1 MTQYKNSQTL
11 SRKTLF
17 CVFLFG
23 LTLSIAMTVPLSTKD
38 ATYVHSQAYAQ
49 ASGGNNTT
57 SSVPASSNNSN
68 IAANQSNVTATMST
82 QQLDNI
88 MKQLA
93 SSDKPDDIATLA
105 YIWGFPLVNVIR
117 TADFTTSP
125 NVPPGPGRGPENT
138 FSHFRDFPN
147 SNFTDVVR
155 PNVDTLYSIAYLDLE
170 NGPLKLQIPP
180 IADRYYSLQ
189 FIDAYS
195 NNYLYIGSRLNDTT
209 GGTYLMSGPGWQGT
223 VPSEMKQIQTPT
235 NQSVIG
241 VRILVKDSQDVNTV
255 HSIQDQFR
263 ISPLTAPVSGESITN
278 STSSQIGAG
287 SNDSKDV
294 PVAPDPALIP
304 ITGIKIY
311 DEIGR
316 DMAKNLP
323 SKNDSAVITKFEII
337 GIGPGMTPSTQT
349 NETIRQALENGIA
362 EGEKI
367 INARL
372 RVLGADVNGWDIIG
386 MVVNGSN
393 ITNDV
398 GNFGTD
404 YLLRA
409 AVAKYGLFAN
419 SPVEAVYPGTFTDSQ
434 GQNLT
439 GANKYVIHFDK
450 GQTPPVNAFWSL
462 TMYNNASYLADNPI
476 NRYAIGDRT
485 PGLVY
490 NEDGSL
496 DIYIQNQSPG
506 PDKESNWLPA
516 PAGDFS
522 LNMRLY
528 NPQDS
533 VLMGEYQYPPLQR
546 VTG

>member
-1 MTQYKNSQTL
+1 L
-11 SRKTLF
+11 FRKTLF
-17 CVFLFG
+17 SVVLLG
-23 LTLSIAMTVPLSTKD
+23 LTLNLAITIPLPIKD
-38 ATYVHSQAYAQ
+38 TTYLPPPAFAQ
-49 ASGGNNTT
+49 VSDGNNTT
-57 SSVPASSNNSN
+57 AIVTTSGNNN
-68 IAANQSNVTATMST
+68 TIAANQSNVTTTMSI
-82 QQLDNI
+82 QQLDDI

-93 SSDKPDDIATLA
+93 SSDKPEDIATLA

-125 NVPPGPGRGPENT
+125 NVPAGPGRGPENT
-138 FSHFRDFPN
+138 FNHLRVFPD

-155 PNVDTLYSIAYLDLE
+155 TNVDTLYSIAYLDLE
-170 NGPLKLQIPP
+170 NGPLILQIPP

-195 NNYLYIGSRLNDTT
+195 NNYLYIGSRLNDTN
-209 GGTYLMSGPGWQGT
+209 GGTYLISGPDWQGV
-223 VPSEMKQIQTPT
+223 VPSGMKGINAPT
-235 NQSVIG
+235 NEGAITI
-241 VRILVKDSQDVNTV
+241 RILVNGPDDVNTV
-255 HSIQDQFR
+255 HSIQDKFLL
-263 ISPLTAPVSGESITN
+263 SPLSAIESGESITN
-278 STSSQIGAG
+278 STSGLSGAG

-304 ITGIKIY
+304 TTGIKIY
-311 DEIGR
+311 DEISR
-316 DMAKNLP
+316 DMAKNSP
-323 SKNDSAVITKFEII
+323 SQNDSAVLAQFETI
-337 GIGPGMTPSTQT
+337 GIGPGMIPSTQT
-349 NETIRQALENGIA
+349 NETIRQALEHGIT

-372 RVLGADVNGWDIIG
+372 RVLGADVNGWDILG

-398 GNFGTD
+398 GNFDTD

-419 SPVEAVYPGTFTDSQ
+419 SPVEAVYPGTYTDSQ

-462 TMYNNASYLADNPI
+462 TMYNNASYLVDNPI
-476 NRYAIGDRT
+476 NRYAIGDRS
-485 PGLVY
+485 PGLKY

-496 DIYIQNQSPG
+496 DIYIQHDNPG

-516 PAGDFS
+516 PEGEFN
-522 LNMRLY
+522 LNLRLY
-528 NPQDS
+528 APQDPI
-533 VLMGEYQYPPLQR
+533 LNGEYQYPPLQR

>member
-1 MTQYKNSQTL
+1 
-11 SRKTLF
+11 
-17 CVFLFG
+17 
-23 LTLSIAMTVPLSTKD
+23 
-38 ATYVHSQAYAQ
+38 
-49 ASGGNNTT
+49 
-57 SSVPASSNNSN
+57 
-68 IAANQSNVTATMST
+68 
-82 QQLDNI
+82 
-88 MKQLA
+88 
-93 SSDKPDDIATLA
+93 
-105 YIWGFPLVNVIR
+105 
-117 TADFTTSP
+117 
-125 NVPPGPGRGPENT
+125 
-138 FSHFRDFPN
+138 
-147 SNFTDVVR
+147 
-155 PNVDTLYSIAYLDLE
+155 
-170 NGPLKLQIPP
+170 
-180 IADRYYSLQ
+180 
-189 FIDAYS
+189 
-195 NNYLYIGSRLNDTT
+195 
-209 GGTYLMSGPGWQGT
+209 
-223 VPSEMKQIQTPT
+223 
-235 NQSVIG
+235 
-241 VRILVKDSQDVNTV
+241 VNTV

-263 ISPLTAPVSGESITN
+263 LYPHTAPVGGESVAN

-287 SNDSKDV
+287 SNDSEDV

-304 ITGIKIY
+304 TTGIKIY

-316 DMAKNLP
+316 DMAKNPP
-323 SKNDSAVITKFEII
+323 SQNDSAVVTKFETI
-337 GIGPGMTPSTQT
+337 GIGPGMMPSTLT

-372 RVLGADVNGWDIIG
+372 RVLGAVVNGWDIIG

-496 DIYIQNQSPG
+496 DIYIQHDSPG

-533 VLMGEYQYPPLQR
+533 VLKGEYQYPPLQ
-546 VTG
+546 VQS

>member
-1 MTQYKNSQTL
+1 L
-11 SRKTLF
+11 FIKTLI

-23 LTLSIAMTVPLSTKD
+23 LTLSLAITIPLSIKD
-38 ATYVHSQAYAQ
+38 TTYGSQAYAQ

-57 SSVPASSNNSN
+57 ANVTTSGNNSN
-68 IAANQSNVTATMST
+68 IAAIHSNST
-82 QQLDNI
+82 TPMNVQQLDNI
-88 MKQLA
+88 MKQLS

-125 NVPPGPGRGPENT
+125 NIPAGPGRGPENT
-138 FSHFRDFPN
+138 FSHFRVFPDA
-147 SNFTDVVR
+147 NFTDVVR
-155 PNVDTLYSIAYLDLE
+155 TNVDTLYSIAYLDLE
-170 NGPLKLQIPP
+170 NGPLTLQIPP

-195 NNYLYIGSRLNDTT
+195 NNYHYIGSRTNETT
-209 GGTYLMSGPGWQGT
+209 GGTYLITGPGWQGT

-235 NQSVIG
+235 NKSVIG
-241 VRILVKDSQDVNTV
+241 IRILVKDPQDVDTV
-255 HSIQDQFR
+255 HSIQDKF
-263 ISPLTAPVSGESITN
+263 ILSPISGESVTN
-278 STSSQIGAG
+278 STSSVLGAG

-304 ITGIKIY
+304 ATGIKIY
-311 DEIGR
+311 DEISR
-316 DMAKNLP
+316 DMAENP
-323 SKNDSAVITKFEII
+323 PPQNDSAVVAKFETI

-349 NETIRQALENGIA
+349 NETIRQALENGIT

-372 RVLGADVNGWDIIG
+372 RVLGANVNGWDIIG

-393 ITNDV
+393 ITNNV

-419 SPVEAVYPGTFTDSQ
+419 SPEEAVYPGTFTDSQ

-439 GANKYVIHFDK
+439 GANKYLLHFDK

-462 TMYNNASYLADNPI
+462 TMYNNASYFVDNPI

-485 PGLVY
+485 PGLKY

-496 DIYIQNQSPG
+496 DIYIQHDNPG
-506 PDKESNWLPA
+506 PGKESNWLPA
-516 PAGDFS
+516 PEGDFNLS
-522 LNMRLY
+522 MRLY
-528 NPQDS
+528 IPQDP
-533 VLMGEYQYPPLQR
+533 VLKGEYQYPPLQR
-546 VTG
+546 VTE

>member
-1 MTQYKNSQTL
+1 L
-11 SRKTLF
+11 FIKTLI

-23 LTLSIAMTVPLSTKD
+23 LTLSLAITVPLSIKD
-38 ATYVHSQAYAQ
+38 TTYVHSQAYAQ
-49 ASGGNNTT
+49 SSGRNNTT
-57 SSVPASSNNSN
+57 ANVPTSGNNSN
-68 IAANQSNVTATMST
+68 IAANQSNSTAPMNV

-88 MKQLA
+88 MKQLT

-117 TADFTTSP
+117 TVDFTTSP
-125 NVPPGPGRGPENT
+125 NIPAGPGRGPENS
-138 FSHFRDFPN
+138 FSHFRVFPDA
-147 SNFTDVVR
+147 NFTDVVR
-155 PNVDTLYSIAYLDLE
+155 TNVDTLYSIAYLDLE
-170 NGPLKLQIPP
+170 NGPLTLQIPP

-195 NNYLYIGSRLNDTT
+195 NNYHYIGSRTNDTT
-209 GGTYLMSGPGWQGT
+209 GGTYLITDPGWQGA
-223 VPSEMKQIQTPT
+223 VPSGMKQIQTPT

-241 VRILVKDSQDVNTV
+241 IRILVKDPQDVNTV
-255 HSIQDQFR
+255 HSIQDKF
-263 ISPLTAPVSGESITN
+263 ILSPLSVFESGESVTN
-278 STSSQIGAG
+278 STSSVLGAG
-287 SNDSKDV
+287 SNNSKDV
-294 PVAPDPALIP
+294 PVAPDPILIP
-304 ITGIKIY
+304 ATGIKIY
-311 DEIGR
+311 DEISW
-316 DMAKNLP
+316 DMAENPP
-323 SKNDSAVITKFEII
+323 SQNDSAVLAKFESI
-337 GIGPGMTPSTQT
+337 GIGPGLTPSKQT
-349 NETIRQALENGIA
+349 NETIQQALENGIT

-372 RVLGADVNGWDIIG
+372 RVLGANVNGWDIIG

-393 ITNDV
+393 TTNNV

-419 SPVEAVYPGTFTDSQ
+419 SPEEAVYPGTYTDSQ

-462 TMYNNASYLADNPI
+462 TMYNNASYFVDNPI

-490 NEDGSL
+490 NDDGSL
-496 DIYIQNQSPG
+496 DIYIQHDNPG

-516 PAGDFS
+516 PEGEFNLS
-522 LNMRLY
+522 MRLY
-528 NPQDS
+528 IPQDPI
-533 VLMGEYQYPPLQR
+533 LKGEYQYPPLQR
-546 VTG
+546 VTE